1 MARGGPERRSLAAEH
16 PLDRPIWSALTTR
29 QAPLAQAAGGALRYA
44 PEYEPFGAAADA
56 SGEAYDDLRALD
68 HAADPLIV
76 VEAEPRLPPDA
87 RVVRQPAVNQMIWV
101 ADATPEPPGFAFVE
115 LGDGD
120 APEMFALAA
129 LTKPGPYAALT
140 HRLGGFVGV
149 KEDGRLIAMAGERMK
164 PAGFTEVSG
173 VCTHPDHRGRGYAAG
188 LMRAVIARI
197 LARGETPFLHAYAEN
212 RGAIALYEHLGFA
225 FRREMQMLVLER

>member
-1 MARGGPERRSLAAEH
+1 MPAEH
-16 PLDRPIWSALTTR
+16 PLDRPIWSALTSR
-29 QAPLAQAAGGALRYA
+29 HAALAQGDLRALRYA

-56 SGEAYDDLRALD
+56 SDEAFAALRALD
-68 HAADPLIV
+68 GAEDPLIV

-87 RVVRQPAVNQMIWV
+87 RVRRQPAVNQMVWA
-101 ADATPEPPGFAFVE
+101 ADRPPTPPLFEYVE

-120 APEMFALAA
+120 AAEMFALAF

-140 HRLGGFVGV
+140 HRLGGFIGV
-149 KEDGRLIAMAGERMK
+149 KEDGRLVAMAGERMK

-173 VCTHPDHRGRGYAAG
+173 VCTHPDRRGRGYAAG
-188 LMRAVIARI
+188 LMSAVIARM
-197 LARGETPFLHAYAEN
+197 LARGETPFLHAYAAN
-212 RGAIALYEHLGFA
+212 SGAIALYESLGFA